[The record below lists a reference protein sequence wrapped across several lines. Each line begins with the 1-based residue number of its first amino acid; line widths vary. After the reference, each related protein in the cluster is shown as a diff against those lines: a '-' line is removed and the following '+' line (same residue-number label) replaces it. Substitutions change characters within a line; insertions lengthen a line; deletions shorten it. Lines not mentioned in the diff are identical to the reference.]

1 MALFPVHRWFIYNDQ
16 IKPVSDFVISENEG
30 GIYEVVRVVNRIPL
44 FLNEHLVR
52 FYHSAQIAGKE
63 ILYSKKQIELFLNR
77 LIEENQVSEGNVLL
91 SCKTNLKAFFITHNY
106 PKVYHYLTGVKCG
119 ILKAER
125 ENPNA
130 KVFQTW
136 VRQQADK
143 LIEENEFYEVLLID
157 HTDRITEGS
166 RSNVFFV
173 KENKL
178 ITPPANE
185 VLLGITRQKAI
196 SCAKSIGIQVL
207 EQNVDFVELSEF
219 DAAFITG
226 TSPNIL
232 PIQNI
237 NGISFDPKNE
247 VVQNIIEAYNNLVKD
262 YIKNRLHQ

>member
-1 MALFPVHRWFIYNDQ
+1 MALFPIHRSFVYNDQ

-44 FLNEHLVR
+44 FLNEHLTR

-63 ILYSKKQIELFLNR
+63 IAYSEKQIEIFLNN

-91 SCKTNLKAFFITHNY
+91 SCKTNLKVFFITHNY
-106 PKVYHYLTGVKCG
+106 PKTFQYLTGVKCG

-130 KVFQTW
+130 KVFQTS

-143 LIEENEFYEVLLID
+143 LIEENGFYEVLLID
-157 HTDRITEGS
+157 HIGRITEGS

-173 KENKL
+173 KGNKL
-178 ITPPANE
+178 ITPPGNE
-185 VLLGITRQKAI
+185 VLLGITRQKTI

-207 EQNVDFVELSEF
+207 EQDVGFGELSEF

-232 PIQNI
+232 PLQNI
-237 NGISFDPKNE
+237 NGISFDPKNI
-247 VVQNIIEAYNNLVKD
+247 VVQNLIEAYNNLVKE
-262 YIKNRLHQ
+262 YIKNRLPQ